1 MKIVMIVNKEL
12 PPGLVANATAV
23 LGITLG
29 NQKNDIVGPDC
40 MDLEQTCHKGITQ
53 KTIPV
58 LGADG
63 DVLKNIYHACSGRDQ
78 VQMIDFN
85 QIAQTCRDY
94 SEYTGKLLK
103 TRNRDLE
110 FSGLC
115 LSGPKKEVNRLTGS
129 LGLYR

>member
-1 MKIVMIVNKEL
+1 MKIVMVVNKDL
-12 PPGLVANATAV
+12 PAGLVANTTAV

-29 NQKNDIVGPDC
+29 NHKQDLIGSDC
-40 MDLEQTCHKGITQ
+40 MDKEQICHKGITQ

-58 LGADG
+58 LGAGKDI
-63 DVLKNIYHACSGRDQ
+63 LKKIYHSCIENDL
-78 VQMIDFN
+78 VDMIDFN
-85 QIAQTCRDY
+85 QIAQKCRDY
-94 SEYTGKLLK
+94 SDYTQKLLK

-115 LSGPKKEVNRLTGS
+115 LSGPEKEINRLTGS